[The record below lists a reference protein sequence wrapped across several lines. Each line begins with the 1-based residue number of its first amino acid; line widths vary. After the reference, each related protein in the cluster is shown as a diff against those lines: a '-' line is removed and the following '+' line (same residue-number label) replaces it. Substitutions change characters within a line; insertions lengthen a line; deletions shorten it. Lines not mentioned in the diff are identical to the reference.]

1 MCYVVVDSLTFS
13 CWLTFQFVLE
23 LIVLSQRPD
32 EILAL
37 QRGAREIT
45 KLEKYRVVECGSC
58 ELCSV
63 AEDLEQLGR
72 RAHLLL
78 RRNTIDPDNRQR

>member
-1 MCYVVVDSLTFS
+1 MVVDSLTLS
-13 CWLTFQFVLE
+13 CWLTLQFVLE
-23 LIVLSQRPD
+23 LIVLSQRPN

-37 QRGAREIT
+37 HRGAREIT
-45 KLEKYRVVECGSC
+45 KLEKHCVVECGSC

-63 AEDLEQLGR
+63 VEDSGQLAR

-78 RRNTIDPDNRQR
+78 RRNTIDPGNRQR